1 MLLETDTVVA
11 PPRTKPDKTL
21 AALRKAHLRLVTRGW
36 IQGTIRDVN
45 GFCLLG
51 AVAITVRP
59 DGTESMMTQTM
70 SVNIALGYLAEE
82 ILCEPNEITS
92 WNDDPDRTKDEVI
105 AKLEAAITRRRA
117 DLAEG
122 GDE

>member
-36 IQGTIRDVN
+36 IQGTVRDVN

-51 AVAITVRP
+51 AVALTARP
-59 DGTESMMTQTM
+59 DGSECMMTQATG
-70 SVNIALGYLAEE
+70 VNLALGYLAEE
-82 ILCEPNEITS
+82 IGGEPNDITS

-105 AKLEAAITRRRA
+105 AKLEAAIARRRA
-117 DLAEG
+117 DLAG
-122 GDE
+122 RGDA